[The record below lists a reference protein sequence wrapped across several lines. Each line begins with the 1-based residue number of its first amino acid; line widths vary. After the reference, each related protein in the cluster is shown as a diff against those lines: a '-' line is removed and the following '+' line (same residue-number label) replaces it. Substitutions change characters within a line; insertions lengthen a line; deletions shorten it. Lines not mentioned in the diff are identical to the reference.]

1 VVLAGTYSIR
11 RAIIIILVSLG
22 LALALL
28 HQLIQPI
35 HRKLAERFVTR
46 GDQFFALQDFAHA
59 DNEYKEA
66 LTYDP
71 HNQIALANKQLA
83 NAAKTDIAIAQPFFE
98 AHHITDVVDRITRAK
113 GPFTTPKDALEE
125 GVLLYNQGFYTYAQY
140 SLQQAVESDLSYP
153 EAWNYVGLNDIKLA
167 DIDPIFKEKATKA
180 FARRDAL
187 TPKYL
192 NP

>member
-1 VVLAGTYSIR
+1 VVLAGTYSTR

-22 LALALL
+22 LALAIL

-35 HRKLAERFVTR
+35 HRKLAERFVAR

-71 HNQIALANKQLA
+71 HNQTALAHKQLA
-83 NAAKTDIAIAQPFFE
+83 NAAKTDIAIAEPFF
-98 AHHITDVVDRITRAK
+98 V
-113 GPFTTPKDALEE
+113 
-125 GVLLYNQGFYTYAQY
+125 LYNQGFYTYAQY
-140 SLQQAVESDLSYP
+140 SLQQAVESDPGYP
-153 EAWNYVGLNDIKLA
+153 EAWNYVGLNDTKLA
-167 DIDPIFKEKATKA
+167 DIDPTFKEKATKA
-180 FARRDAL
+180 FAKRDAL